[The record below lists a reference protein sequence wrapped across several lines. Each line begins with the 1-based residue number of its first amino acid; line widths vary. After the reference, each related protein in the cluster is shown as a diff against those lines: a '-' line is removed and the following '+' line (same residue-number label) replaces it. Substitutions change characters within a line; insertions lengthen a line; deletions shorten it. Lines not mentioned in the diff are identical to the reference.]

1 LLEVT
6 AGQPPV
12 IKSFRLAKSPTFSTL
27 MKNPKTSK
35 LTQEQKAQVLGDP
48 QLRREPPNHS

>member
-1 LLEVT
+1 
-6 AGQPPV
+6 
-12 IKSFRLAKSPTFSTL
+12 